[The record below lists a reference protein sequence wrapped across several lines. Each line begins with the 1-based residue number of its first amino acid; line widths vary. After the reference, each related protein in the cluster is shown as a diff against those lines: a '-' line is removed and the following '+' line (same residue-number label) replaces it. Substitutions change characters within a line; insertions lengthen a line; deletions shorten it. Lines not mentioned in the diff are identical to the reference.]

1 MNRASSNEPCT
12 GPAAWQGTCTG
23 GRLPRS
29 TPSSSRPWHDI
40 WWSGL
45 SSQQG
50 VGHNRQVSD
59 TEKQITPY
67 EQFGGHE
74 FFAKLVAR
82 FYQGVRQ
89 DSVLAPMY
97 PAHEFDE
104 AERRLLMFMEQYW
117 GGPQTYGEERGHPRL
132 RMRHMEFAIDA
143 EARDRWLT
151 HMHDAIIEMNMQ
163 DAELENQLWMYL
175 VGAAH
180 AMQNIDDTS
189 SNG

>member
-1 MNRASSNEPCT
+1 M
-12 GPAAWQGTCTG
+12 
-23 GRLPRS
+23 
-29 TPSSSRPWHDI
+29 
-40 WWSGL
+40 
-45 SSQQG
+45 
-50 VGHNRQVSD
+50 SD

-74 FFAKLVAR
+74 FFTKLVAR
-82 FYQGVRQ
+82 FYQGVRH
-89 DSVLAPMY
+89 DSVLSPMY
-97 PAHEFDE
+97 PAHEMDE

-151 HMHDAIIEMNMQ
+151 HMHDAILEMNME
-163 DAELENQLWMYL
+163 DSELENQLWMYL

-180 AMQNIDDTS
+180 AMQNIDDS
-189 SNG
+189 PGSH